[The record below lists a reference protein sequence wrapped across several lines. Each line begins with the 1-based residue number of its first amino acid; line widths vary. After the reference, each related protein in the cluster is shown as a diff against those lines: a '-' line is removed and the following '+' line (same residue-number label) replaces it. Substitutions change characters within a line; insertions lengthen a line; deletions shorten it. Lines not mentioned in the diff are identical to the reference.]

1 MLPVPFNDLW
11 ALFEEQIF
19 PFRSTEELFNQ
30 YNDNDPRFDLPNGDS
45 IRRKNLLKYLES
57 FRKKPRALLI
67 GEAAGPWGC
76 RFSGIPFTSE
86 RLLVKGILP
95 FEGHKS
101 SIHDPPYSELS
112 ASIFWKTLLSYYPNF
127 FVWNAVPFH
136 PHKQGEMLS
145 IRHPSRDELYT
156 YSNVISK
163 LVSLI
168 KPKQIVAI
176 GRKAEFALTFL
187 GKSFVYVRHPSQSGA
202 WEFRRGVENIL
213 R

>member
-1 MLPVPFNDLW
+1 MLPVPFDDLW

-19 PFRSTEELFNQ
+19 SFRSTDELFNQ
-30 YNDNDPRFDLPNGDS
+30 YSDNDPRFDLPNGDS
-45 IRRKNLLKYLES
+45 VRRKNLLKYLET
-57 FRKKPRALLI
+57 FKKRPTVLLI

-86 RLLVKGILP
+86 RLLVKGIFP
-95 FEGHKS
+95 FEGHQS

-112 ASIFWKTLLSYYPNF
+112 ATIFWSTLLPYYPNF

-156 YSNVISK
+156 HSHVI
-163 LVSLI
+163 
-168 KPKQIVAI
+168 
-176 GRKAEFALTFL
+176 
-187 GKSFVYVRHPSQSGA
+187 
-202 WEFRRGVENIL
+202 
-213 R
+213 